1 MKSGK
6 PHSLIWPL
14 ILAAVFLFIPVVL
27 FSAYPLG
34 FWSSSDYEPL
44 GLADA
49 LNMAYRLGDLRL
61 YAAEGMTNHPGVQFY
76 LTSWLA
82 LALSGHPI
90 ATGDAYAFF
99 RNVVDHVEDYHRI
112 AVYLAGLVG
121 SAGIYLFARTA
132 FKLIPLGV
140 TVAALL
146 LWLVSTPSTIVC
158 FMSTG
163 FEPFALLIN
172 GIFLVMLVRIAFDRD
187 LDPWMMVLAG
197 CVGAFAYLN
206 KLSYAYIPLAL
217 VSAIFWKAVFCGVG
231 WRRGT
236 KLIAISFFT
245 FVGVIIAIGYLVIG
259 SNAFIAMLRFH
270 RNVILGSGLYGTGSQ
285 VVVSEAGILRA
296 IMAIPGD
303 KAWAVP
309 LGLIGGAALWVA
321 GIVAGFRNRQNNSVA
336 IIAIGA
342 GLAGLFAALSVLK
355 HYDSHYT
362 AGVSAALPGCV
373 LAWWLL
379 AGSWNPRLRLAGVA
393 AVWVAI
399 ALMAS
404 PVLRHVQG
412 ALANVSNTSRL
423 AVADNKQVS
432 AETAGMKRAVGYT
445 YRVPFPQYVEGFVI
459 HFTGVPRLTEEYVE
473 NRRGITNSIAGPP
486 GAEDD
491 GAYVI
496 DKAYF
501 PTIEAIKSAPNL
513 DQLGSKPVQFEPGDR
528 LIEFHTVFLLIRK

>member
-1 MKSGK
+1 
-6 PHSLIWPL
+6 
-14 ILAAVFLFIPVVL
+14 
-27 FSAYPLG
+27 
-34 FWSSSDYEPL
+34 
-44 GLADA
+44 
-49 LNMAYRLGDLRL
+49 
-61 YAAEGMTNHPGVQFY
+61 
-76 LTSWLA
+76 
-82 LALSGHPI
+82 
-90 ATGDAYAFF
+90 
-99 RNVVDHVEDYHRI
+99 
-112 AVYLAGLVG
+112 
-121 SAGIYLFARTA
+121 
-132 FKLIPLGV
+132 
-140 TVAALL
+140 
-146 LWLVSTPSTIVC
+146 
-158 FMSTG
+158 
-163 FEPFALLIN
+163 
-172 GIFLVMLVRIAFDRD
+172 
-187 LDPWMMVLAG
+187 
-197 CVGAFAYLN
+197 
-206 KLSYAYIPLAL
+206 
-217 VSAIFWKAVFCGVG
+217 
-231 WRRGT
+231 
-236 KLIAISFFT
+236 
-245 FVGVIIAIGYLVIG
+245 
-259 SNAFIAMLRFH
+259 
-270 RNVILGSGLYGTGSQ
+270 
-285 VVVSEAGILRA
+285 
-296 IMAIPGD
+296 
-303 KAWAVP
+303 
-309 LGLIGGAALWVA
+309 
-321 GIVAGFRNRQNNSVA
+321 
-336 IIAIGA
+336 
-342 GLAGLFAALSVLK
+342 
-355 HYDSHYT
+355 
-362 AGVSAALPGCV
+362 V